1 MSRIIAWFYGFK
13 KRHPLLVM
21 VGLLYVLVPVL
32 VGLALGYEMHGDSP
46 VRIPTV
52 VVNADSS
59 QFSRDL
65 IDYVDKT
72 ETFQIIGSAGS
83 YDEAE
88 RLLQEGKALA
98 GLIIPED
105 FYSQLLAGK
114 SPDILLLY
122 DGSQLAVVSVAKA
135 GLSEIMLNMN
145 GAYLQKV
152 FAGKLGVLPEALAG
166 KVLPISVTSRNL
178 FNPTKSF
185 RYYLLPGML
194 LAILQVGVA
203 MLGAERAYERR
214 RLRCIRRD
222 FGGDILT
229 MLQWAGMATLSI
241 MLCLGVQ
248 LVCFGLP
255 WRGTVW
261 GGVAL
266 IFAYA
271 LTVTGLGYLVG
282 TLVPERTFAIQLAAV
297 TVLPTSVLAGYTYPL
312 TAMPGAYQAIAKI
325 FPFTYFS
332 TDIRSLCLKPMA
344 FYHLWPHIWFLL
356 KYAAVEIILLLVIKW
371 LLGRGADEEAA
382 A

>member
-1 MSRIIAWFYGFK
+1 MSLINRIIAGFYSFK
-13 KRHPLLVM
+13 KNHPRVVM

-32 VGLALGYEMHGDSP
+32 VGLALGYEMHEDSP

-52 VVNADSS
+52 VVNEDGS
-59 QFSRDL
+59 QFSWDV

-72 ETFQIIGSAGS
+72 ETFEVMGYADTYG
-83 YDEAE
+83 EAE

-98 GLIIPED
+98 GLIIPD
-105 FYSQLLAGK
+105 GFYADLLAGR
-114 SPDILLLY
+114 SPDMLLLY

-152 FAGKLGVLPEALAG
+152 FAGKLGVVPEALMG
-166 KVLPISVTSRNL
+166 QVVPISVTSRNM

-203 MLGAERAYERR
+203 MLGAERGFERR
-214 RLRCIRRD
+214 RTRLRD
-222 FGGDILT
+222 FGADVLT

-255 WRGTVW
+255 YRGTVA
-261 GGVAL
+261 GGVLL

-271 LTVTGLGYLVG
+271 LTVTGLGYVVG
-282 TLVPERTFAIQLAAV
+282 SLIPERTFAIQLAAV

-312 TAMPGAYQAIAKI
+312 TAMPAAYQAIAKI

-332 TDIRSLCLKPMA
+332 TDIRGLCLKAME
-344 FYHLWPHIWFLL
+344 FGHVWPHIWFLL
-356 KYAAVEIILLLVIKW
+356 KYAAAEMLLLLAVKW
-371 LLGRGADEEAA
+371 LRSRWEVR
-382 A
+382 